1 MEGRHKRSSGIV
13 QQSNCATTIICTT
26 YAFTAWIRLLIR
38 GPTLLVGGCPD
49 MARGNQDISRP
60 TGVTIVSVLLGVA
73 GAVHILF
80 GLAFVSILTLVLGS
94 VAADTEAA
102 NIIGAFGFGIGAVAA
117 AIGAAL
123 FFVMYGILTAKSW
136 AWNATRIV
144 VIISIVVGVLSLDI
158 VSLAISG
165 VILYYLYRPN
175 VKQYFGREA
184 YHL

>member
-1 MEGRHKRSSGIV
+1 
-13 QQSNCATTIICTT
+13 
-26 YAFTAWIRLLIR
+26 
-38 GPTLLVGGCPD
+38 
-49 MARGNQDISRP
+49 MAGDSQDISRP

-73 GAVHILF
+73 GAVHVLF
-80 GLAFVSILTLVLGS
+80 GLAFATILGLVLGDMATDPE
-94 VAADTEAA
+94 VAS
-102 NIIGAFGFGIGAVAA
+102 IIGALGFGIGAVAVA
-117 AIGAAL
+117 LGAAL
-123 FFVMYGILTAKSW
+123 FLVMYGMLTAKSW

-165 VILYYLYRPN
+165 VILFYLYRPR

>member
-1 MEGRHKRSSGIV
+1 
-13 QQSNCATTIICTT
+13 
-26 YAFTAWIRLLIR
+26 
-38 GPTLLVGGCPD
+38 
-49 MARGNQDISRP
+49 MAGDSQDISRP

-73 GAVHILF
+73 GAVHVLF
-80 GLAFVSILTLVLGS
+80 GLAFATILGLVLGDMAVDPE
-94 VAADTEAA
+94 VAG
-102 NIIGAFGFGIGAVAA
+102 IIGALGFGIGAVAVA
-117 AIGAAL
+117 LGAAL
-123 FFVMYGILTAKSW
+123 FFVMYGMLTAKSW

-165 VILYYLYRPN
+165 VILFYLYRPR